1 MEGSKDLKCAKET
14 ADYLKT
20 VHTEVLFTP
29 EEGFKAIPDIIRDL
43 ESYDI
48 TTIRAS
54 VGMWLLAKYISKNTD
69 DIVLY
74 SGEGA
79 DELFCGYLYFHYAP
93 TPTDLANESERLIK
107 ELYWYDVLRA
117 DRCISSHG
125 LELRVP
131 FLDRNMVDLSM
142 STSGEL
148 LKPKDGLEKTLLR
161 NAFTDNYLPDS
172 IFLDKR
178 MDFLMVYQETLAR
191 SGMSKFKILWMRRL
205 LMKISGLMEEI
216 FQVRRHTTT
225 RGFLMGFFLI
235 ISQSLIT
242 GYPNG

>member
-1 MEGSKDLKCAKET
+1 MKTVNPVPPGWGYYDISSDEYDLFSYTTKTKDSKDSRNTSKTQGNFGKAVESRLMSNRPIGCLLSGGLDSSLITSMLCKLIGPEKVRTYSIGMEGSKDLKCAKET

-74 SGEGA
+74 SGEGLTSCFA
-79 DELFCGYLYFHYAP
+79 GICIPLRP

-125 LELRVP
+125 LELR
-131 FLDRNMVDLSM
+131 FHFDGNMVDLSM
-142 STSGEL
+142 S
-148 LKPKDGLEKTLLR
+148 
-161 NAFTDNYLPDS
+161 
-172 IFLDKR
+172 
-178 MDFLMVYQETLAR
+178 
-191 SGMSKFKILWMRRL
+191 
-205 LMKISGLMEEI
+205 
-216 FQVRRHTTT
+216 
-225 RGFLMGFFLI
+225 
-235 ISQSLIT
+235 
-242 GYPNG
+242 